1 MLNDMHATL
10 VEAGGS
16 AYTLTLKGGN
26 PSRNLG
32 KWVEDEFKEELAN
45 GQVSMKKPKGYIR
58 YDGFSRV
65 N

>member
-1 MLNDMHATL
+1 MLKDMHSTL

-26 PSRNLG
+26 PGMNLG

-45 GQVSMKKPKGYIR
+45 GQVSMKKRQGYIR

-65 N
+65 K